1 MSTPIVYAPDRPF
14 ALPASQRRVISLTL
28 YLGFAALAV
37 GVANG
42 LAQALNYAGID
53 IFKDFP
59 GLRTYYEGLTVH
71 GVFNAIVLTF
81 SFANGFVAL
90 TCARGLNRPLNQKLL
105 WSSLISL
112 AVGAALAAGAIVS
125 GHASV
130 LFTFYAPLQAHWT
143 FYLGLA
149 LIVIS
154 TWLTSANLLLALR
167 GWRREHPG
175 QRIPLLAYISVATY
189 IFWDIASV
197 GIAADVVFMLL
208 PWSMGML
215 PGVDPMLSRTLF
227 WFTGHPIVYFWL
239 LPVYVS
245 WYAMIPK
252 QVNGALFSD
261 TAVRI
266 VFLMFLCIIPL
277 GLHHQYVDPGISTG
291 LKFAVATMTFIVFL
305 PSLLTAFSVMYALEI
320 GGRRSGGRGLIGWFF
335 SLPWSEPSVAAQL
348 LAMLGFMLGGVT
360 GLVNA
365 SYNINLEVHNTTFVP
380 GHFHL
385 TVGTA
390 VALSYMGI
398 VYWLV
403 PFLEQKELWGKRIA
417 LAQAWL
423 YFLGVLIFARGMISG
438 GLSGMP
444 RRTAISLIDYPP
456 LPGWHVAGILTGIG
470 GSLMFIAAAMFFLV
484 LGMTVFFGK
493 PAKIDDI
500 PFTETIEPPSAGG
513 WLVNLDQFRY
523 WVAAAIVLCLVI
535 YGPVIY
541 QHIPPQLYSP
551 GNTNY

>member
-1 MSTPIVYAPDRPF
+1 MSTPIAYAADRPF
-14 ALPASQRRVISLTL
+14 ALPANQRRLISLML

-37 GVANG
+37 GVVNG

-53 IFKDFP
+53 IFKNFP

-81 SFANGFVAL
+81 AFANGFVAL
-90 TCARGLNRPLNQKLL
+90 TTARGLNRPLNQSLL
-105 WSSLISL
+105 WAALASL
-112 AVGAALAAGAIVS
+112 AAGAALAAGAIVS

-143 FYLGLA
+143 FYLGLV
-149 LIVIS
+149 LIVLS
-154 TWLTSANLLLALR
+154 TWLTSANLFLTLR

-175 QRIPLLAYISVATY
+175 ERIPLLAYMSVVTY

-208 PWSMGML
+208 PWSLGIL

-245 WYAMIPK
+245 WYAMIPR
-252 QVNGALFSD
+252 QVSGALFSD

-266 VFLMFLCIIPL
+266 VFLMFLCIIPI
-277 GLHHQYVDPGISTG
+277 GFHHQYVDPGISTG
-291 LKFAVATMTFIVFL
+291 FKFAIATMTFIVFL

-348 LAMLGFMLGGVT
+348 LAMLAFMLGGIT
-360 GLVNA
+360 GLMNA
-365 SYNINLEVHNTTFVP
+365 SYNINLEVHNTAFVP

-403 PFLEQKELWGKRIA
+403 PFLEQKELWGKRLA
-417 LAQAWL
+417 LAQAWC
-423 YFLGVLIFARGMISG
+423 YFIGVLIFARGLISG
-438 GLSGMP
+438 GLAGMP
-444 RRTAISLIDYPP
+444 RRTAISLIDYPE
-456 LPGWHVAGILTGIG
+456 LPGWREAGILTGIG
-470 GSLMFIAAAMFFLV
+470 GSLMFISAVMFFIV

-500 PFTETIEPPSAGG
+500 PFTETIEPPAAAG
-513 WLVNLDQFRY
+513 WLVNLDRFGY
-523 WVAAAIVLCLVI
+523 WVAAAVVLCAVI
-535 YGPVIY
+535 YAPVII
-541 QHIPPQLYSP
+541 QHIPPQLYSS
-551 GNTNY
+551 GFTNY